1 MVSTRGEL
9 EDLNL
14 LRRFGQLVG
23 AVFLV
28 IGCWPA
34 VMRGVEVRG
43 WALWAGGTL
52 CLLGTLAPRTLAYP
66 YLFWVGAGHALAW
79 INTRVILAII
89 FFGVITPGGVIRRLW
104 ATPTVSK
111 SFAPTMDTYR
121 VVRLPRDRTHMRHQ
135 F

>member
-1 MVSTRGEL
+1 MVSIRSEL
-9 EDLNL
+9 EDRNL

-28 IGCWPA
+28 IGCWPV
-34 VMRGVEVRG
+34 VMRGGEVRG

-52 CLLGTLAPRTLAYP
+52 SLLGTVAPRTLAYP

-79 INTRVILAII
+79 VNTRVILAII
-89 FFGVITPGGVIRRLW
+89 FFGVITPVGVIRSLW

-121 VVRLPRDRTHMRHQ
+121 VARPTRKRSHMRHQ